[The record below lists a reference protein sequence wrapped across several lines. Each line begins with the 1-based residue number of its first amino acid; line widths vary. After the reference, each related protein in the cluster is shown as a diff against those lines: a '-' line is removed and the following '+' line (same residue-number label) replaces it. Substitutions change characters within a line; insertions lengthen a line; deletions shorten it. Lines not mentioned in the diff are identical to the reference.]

1 MLLLKMS
8 GSLSMMLGL
17 SLELFNVAMMIVD
30 GGVSGVA
37 FDLVS
42 MVVVDRYDLLGL
54 LLMNHETHGCADS

>member
-1 MLLLKMS
+1 MLLLKML

-17 SLELFNVAMMIVD
+17 SLVFFNVAMMIVD

-54 LLMNHETHGCADS
+54 LLMNHETLGCADS